1 MWLSQVFLQR
11 LNVKKTYNFSEA
23 YYESENVVLIKKTD
37 IDKYTKTSSLDGLS
51 VGTQKGSIQENVASE
66 QLKGSKVVALTQN
79 GEMINE
85 LKNNQLQAV
94 VLEKAIA
101 EGYISQNPDLAI
113 AGRPLKSTDTDTY
126 AVAFAKGT
134 DKKLI
139 ASVNKV
145 IKKAKQSGE
154 FDAWI
159 EKASTY
165 TQSSSESK

>member
-1 MWLSQVFLQR
+1 
-11 LNVKKTYNFSEA
+11 
-23 YYESENVVLIKKTD
+23 
-37 IDKYTKTSSLDGLS
+37 
-51 VGTQKGSIQENVASE
+51 
-66 QLKGSKVVALTQN
+66 
-79 GEMINE
+79 MINE

-113 AGRPLKSTDTDTY
+113 ADMSLKSTDTDAY

-145 IKKAKQSGE
+145 IKKAKKSGE

-165 TQSSSESK
+165 TQSSSESE

>member
-1 MWLSQVFLQR
+1 MV
-11 LNVKKTYNFSEA
+11 
-23 YYESENVVLIKKTD
+23 
-37 IDKYTKTSSLDGLS
+37 
-51 VGTQKGSIQENVASE
+51 TQKGSIQENIAKD
-66 QLKGSKVVALTQN
+66 QLPSSSLVSLTSN

>member
-1 MWLSQVFLQR
+1 ML
-11 LNVKKTYNFSEA
+11 KKGQFK
-23 YYESENVVLIKKTD
+23 ENIAKDQLPS
-37 IDKYTKTSSLDGLS
+37 SSLVS
-51 VGTQKGSIQENVASE
+51 
-66 QLKGSKVVALTQN
+66 LTSN

-159 EKASTY
+159 EKLRLTRKVVLNQNNEVKRKLRVNTLSF
-165 TQSSSESK
+165 SLRMVK

>member
-1 MWLSQVFLQR
+1 
-11 LNVKKTYNFSEA
+11 
-23 YYESENVVLIKKTD
+23 
-37 IDKYTKTSSLDGLS
+37 
-51 VGTQKGSIQENVASE
+51 
-66 QLKGSKVVALTQN
+66 
-79 GEMINE
+79 MINE